1 MDTKELLDRI
11 YTERR
16 ALDAS
21 VQILKNVVTILLEKE
36 KAKRDETELSTIERF
51 VARKD

>member
-21 VQILKNVVTILLEKE
+21 VQILKNMVAMILEEEK
-36 KAKRDETELSTIERF
+36 RRHETEEETTIERML
-51 VARKD
+51 AREG